1 MFEIFNTKFKQYSAS
16 IFANQ
21 QGWKMLIG
29 LSILARMILFL
40 TDGHNSDFDFFEN
53 WADRIVQFGFNNI
66 YSIQVDRFE
75 CDYPPLYLYVVGAIG
90 HLFNFFQWPI
100 HTHFFDS
107 FLKSFNLIVELIF
120 LHQFYKISKQK
131 IFLLLMLI
139 SPVTLLNAYG
149 WGQIDIIYAIL
160 IFCSL
165 YALIDKKIYWS
176 AFYLGLSLSL
186 KSQTLLFLPLFGLLL
201 IVAESKWIDKFKALL
216 LFAIVFLLPNL
227 PFILWA
233 PNPMDS
239 INPHLTAAGRY
250 NFISVNA
257 FNIYWALW
265 ADFQLKLKLLFPPN
279 NILVLGLISRKWL
292 AYGLFTIIY
301 TWLLSL
307 LAKHKSPEQIFR
319 IFAFFCFS
327 YFMFLPEMH
336 ERYLFPFFIF
346 SAYLCSFNFKEFKYL
361 LIVSIL
367 HSLNL
372 LWGWGEQKYI
382 KTQIPFELSRL
393 VAFITFTVWC
403 AYAIP
408 FYRFFYPSKAQK

>member
-1 MFEIFNTKFKQYSAS
+1 
-16 IFANQ
+16 
-21 QGWKMLIG
+21 
-29 LSILARMILFL
+29 
-40 TDGHNSDFDFFEN
+40 
-53 WADRIVQFGFNNI
+53 
-66 YSIQVDRFE
+66 
-75 CDYPPLYLYVVGAIG
+75 
-90 HLFNFFQWPI
+90 
-100 HTHFFDS
+100 
-107 FLKSFNLIVELIF
+107 
-120 LHQFYKISKQK
+120 
-131 IFLLLMLI
+131 
-139 SPVTLLNAYG
+139 
-149 WGQIDIIYAIL
+149 
-160 IFCSL
+160 
-165 YALIDKKIYWS
+165 LIDKKIYWS

-186 KSQTLLFLPLFGLLL
+186 KSQTLLFLPLFGLIL
-201 IVAESKWIDKFKALL
+201 IVAESKWVDKFKALL

-265 ADFQLKLKLLFPPN
+265 ANFQLKLKLMFPAN
-279 NILVLGLISRKWL
+279 QILIFGLISRKWL

-361 LIVSIL
+361 LIISIL
-367 HSLNL
+367 HSINL

-382 KTQIPFELSRL
+382 KTPIPFELSRV
-393 VAFITFTVWC
+393 VAFITFSVWC

-408 FYRFFYPSKAQK
+408 FYRYFYPIKQKP

>member
-1 MFEIFNTKFKQYSAS
+1 MFEILNTKFKAYTDFVFEDQKR
-16 IFANQ
+16 
-21 QGWKMLIG
+21 WKTIII
-29 LSILARMILFL
+29 LSIIARIVLFF

-53 WADRIVQFGFNNI
+53 WADRIVNFGFTHI

-75 CDYPPLYLYVVGAIG
+75 CDYPPLYLYVVAAVG
-90 HLFNFFQWPI
+90 HLFHFLQWDM
-100 HTHFFDS
+100 HTHLFDT
-107 FLKSFNLIVELIF
+107 FLKCFNLFVELFF
-120 LHQFYKISKQK
+120 LNKFYQISKQK
-131 IFLLLMLI
+131 VFLILMLL

-149 WGQIDIIYAIL
+149 WGQIDIIYSIL
-160 IFCSL
+160 IFSSL
-165 YALIDKKIYWS
+165 YYLIAKKIVRS
-176 AFYLGLSLSL
+176 AFFLGLSLSL

-201 IVAESKWIDKFKALL
+201 IIAEVNWKVKVKSFLW
-216 LFAIVFLLPNL
+216 FAFFFLIPNI

-257 FNIYWALW
+257 FNLYWALW
-265 ADFQLKLKLLFPPN
+265 ADFQLKLKLLFPAN
-279 NILVLGLISRKWL
+279 QTLIFGIISRKLL
-292 AYGLFTIIY
+292 AYGLFSMIY
-301 TWLLSL
+301 TWLLWLISQHRKP
-307 LAKHKSPEQIFR
+307 ADIIR

-346 SAYLCSFNFKEFKYL
+346 SAYLCSFNLKEFKFL
-361 LIVSIL
+361 LIISIL
-367 HSLNL
+367 HSINL

-382 KTQIPFELSRL
+382 KTPIPFELSRV

-403 AYAIP
+403 AYAID